1 MLTYSLWLLEGFG
14 FIKMLQSLTVN
25 CYPLSKDTVIIIIIT
40 IIIIIIIIIIVVVI
54 IIIIIK

>member
-25 CYPLSKDTVIIIIIT
+25 CYPLSKDTVIIIIIIIIN
-40 IIIIIIIIIIVVVI
+40 IIIIIIIN